1 MILPAVDRA
10 FEWRTVPGGPALAS
24 PLLERHAAHFF
35 TTRVWTLGFGSNQLD
50 DDQAWHQVA
59 ASAGVAEDRLIRLR
73 QVHGAEVVEARPGA
87 PMPTGDIVI
96 ADDPTLAIAVQ
107 TADCV
112 PLLIADTRSG
122 AVCAAHAGWRGM
134 AARVPQVAVAALVGR
149 CGSRFRDLVAAI
161 GPSIGACC
169 YEVGDDVRTSL
180 QTLASDVIDPSTWF
194 HARPAVDP
202 DNPSLDGVPKEGRA
216 DRWYFDGWACGVAQ
230 LLDAGLIAERI
241 VVARSCTASH
251 PSAFCSYRRDGA
263 PAGRLAAV
271 IRPGAHR
278 QSR

>member
-1 MILPAVDRA
+1 MS
-10 FEWRTVPGGPALAS
+10 GGPALAS

-35 TTRVWTLGFGSNQLD
+35 TTRAWTLGRGVNQLN
-50 DDQAWHQVA
+50 DDQAWFQVA

-87 PMPTGDIVI
+87 PMPLGDIVI
-96 ADDPTLAIAVQ
+96 TDDPTLAIAVQ

-112 PLLIADTRSG
+112 PLLLADMRTG
-122 AVCAAHAGWRGM
+122 VVCAAHAGWRGM

-149 CGSRFRDLVAAI
+149 YGSRFRDLVAAI

-180 QTLASDVIDPSTWF
+180 QTLASGVIDPSTWF
-194 HARPAVDP
+194 HARPTVDP
-202 DNPSLDGVPKEGRA
+202 DNPSLDSVPKEGRT
-216 DRWYFDGWACGVAQ
+216 DRWYFDGWACGAAQ
-230 LLDAGLIAERI
+230 LLEAGLVAERI
-241 VVARSCTASH
+241 AVARSCTASH

-271 IRPGAHR
+271 IRPGTHR